1 MDQASFP
8 TRPRRKTD
16 LVTNV
21 AVVLFVAVVV
31 LELMLASWLPRRLRT
46 EQIWGR
52 ELALQEAL
60 DKMDWIRSHIRS
72 GKYPDRW
79 QRGETEL
86 ALSCLDDAAR
96 HLREHQDTMTREQTR
111 RLIDDIGFFEASF
124 LLWRD
129 GGDGKRKWQGER
141 HLVIE
146 TLDTAR
152 WLDGQRARLA
162 AAMPQ
167 EETP

>member
-1 MDQASFP
+1 MDQASSP
-8 TRPRRKTD
+8 SRPRRKAD
-16 LVTNV
+16 PVTAL
-21 AVVLFVAVVV
+21 AVGLFVTVVV

-46 EQIWGR
+46 ERIWGR
-52 ELALQEAL
+52 DMAMQEAL
-60 DKMDWIRSHIRS
+60 DKMDWLRSHIRS

-86 ALSCLDDAAR
+86 ALSCLDDLAR

-111 RLIDDIGFFEASF
+111 RLIDDLGFFETAF

-129 GGDGKRKWQGER
+129 GGDGKGKWQGER

-162 AAMPQ
+162 AAIPQ
-167 EETP
+167 EGQP